1 MDKVV
6 KTCFASVVSEL
17 QQSDIYMTVKARI
30 FETPKANLNGA
41 RVTLAFLNEIVE
53 NEEKYI
59 GLPLVA
65 DVKALAN
72 GRYDHLGHLYDA
84 RTGQFHTTQIGS
96 FYKFEKEDFEG
107 GSYLI
112 GYARVMKRN
121 KAVCKAIAE
130 LFADGA
136 LKFSFEIA
144 CGQCQE
150 LEDGTI
156 LIDASENNFL
166 EGAAI
171 VTFPACEDAVALE
184 LVAECDRI
192 ADDLRKGENEMTD
205 VNTPAEVIAEEEPVA
220 ETTETENVQKTAEEE
235 DASCKKEKN
244 AEEEDASCKKEENA
258 EETAAVYVTERHEE
272 RSTVDAY
279 DDQTHEAVVQTVTVE
294 TTVSHVED
302 EAELVV
308 AADGDSPTDP
318 DAGDDDAGEETE
330 EEVPNE
336 ANEPEK
342 KTAEELIAELTEK
355 IDALSKEVAEL
366 KAQPVLVAS
375 NEKAEESI
383 NPFIG
388 SIEQKSSYSLLEP
401 VGKTNP
407 GSYTL
412 I

>member
-220 ETTETENVQKTAEEE
+220 ETTETENVQET
-235 DASCKKEKN
+235 

-330 EEVPNE
+330 EEMPNE
-336 ANEPEK
+336 ADEPEK

-375 NEKAEESI
+375 NEKAEEAI

-401 VGKTNP
+401 VGKTNS